1 MKYIKTYKIFE
12 DVGDRLPKEDEYL
25 NLLNDL
31 SLEISDL
38 DFRIKV
44 KGYES
49 YTRGYNTYDLFIES
63 NDRFVV
69 YDINSKNINQL
80 DSMDFEKI
88 NKLNESCKDLIKR
101 YIDSGLYLCSYEI
114 NTKNDGVWCFIR
126 FTNRQDG
133 NPVSPEYKY
142 YDEDEIY

>member
-1 MKYIKTYKIFE
+1 MKHIKNYKIFE
-12 DVGDRLPKEDEYL
+12 GISDKLPKEDEYL
-25 NLLNDL
+25 NLLKDL

-38 DFRIKV
+38 DFRVKV
-44 KGYES
+44 SGYES
-49 YTRGYNTYDLFIES
+49 YTRGYNTYDLTIES
-63 NDRFVV
+63 NDSFVV
-69 YDINSKNINQL
+69 YDIDDKNINQL
-80 DSMDFEKI
+80 DSMNFEKI

-101 YIDSGLYLCSYEI
+101 SIDNGLYLCSYEI

-133 NPVSPEYKY
+133 NPVGPEYKY

>member
-1 MKYIKTYKIFE
+1 MKHIKNYKVFE
-12 DVGDRLPKEDEYL
+12 DVGDKLPKEDEYL

-63 NDRFVV
+63 NDSFVV
-69 YDINSKNINQL
+69 YDINDKNINQL

-88 NKLNESCKDLIKR
+88 DKLNESCKDLIKR
-101 YIDSGLYLCSYEI
+101 SIDSGLYLCSYEI

-133 NPVSPEYKY
+133 NPVGPEYKY
-142 YDEDEIY
+142 YDEDEIH

>member
-1 MKYIKTYKIFE
+1 MKYIKKYKIFE
-12 DVGDRLPKEDEYL
+12 DVGDELPKEDEYL

-38 DFRIKV
+38 DFRIEV

-49 YTRGYNTYDLFIES
+49 YTRGYNTYDLIIES
-63 NDRFVV
+63 NDSFVV
-69 YDINSKNINQL
+69 YDIDDKNINQL
-80 DSMDFEKI
+80 DSMNFEKI

-101 YIDSGLYLCSYEI
+101 SIDNGLYLCSYEI
-114 NTKNDGVWCFIR
+114 NTKDDGVWCFIR

-133 NPVSPEYKY
+133 NPVGPEYKY